1 MLGFCC
7 LLKFLK
13 STGAERCGGVLFSL
27 SFSAI
32 QHPSLWSEGDRFVCV
47 CVWGVVVL
55 CVLCGG
61 GGGGGWG
68 GEAATKKWFKPVETV
83 RGECCSNQQKR
94 KKNPKAKS
102 VFRMRTKEDFIVY

>member
-32 QHPSLWSEGDRFVCV
+32 QRPSLWSGGDRLGGEGG
-47 CVWGVVVL
+47 WRRWAGE
-55 CVLCGG
+55 GG
-61 GGGGGWG
+61 GVKDRL
-68 GEAATKKWFKPVETV
+68 AKAKWFKPVETV
-83 RGECCSNQQKR
+83 RGES
-94 KKNPKAKS
+94 
-102 VFRMRTKEDFIVY
+102 

>member
-32 QHPSLWSEGDRFVCV
+32 QRPSLWSGGDR
-47 CVWGVVVL
+47 L
-55 CVLCGG
+55 GG
-61 GGGGGWG
+61 GAGE
-68 GEAATKKWFKPVETV
+68 GEAGCRREGGVKDRLAKAKWSKPVETV
-83 RGECCSNQQKR
+83 RGEC
-94 KKNPKAKS
+94 
-102 VFRMRTKEDFIVY
+102 

>member
-32 QHPSLWSEGDRFVCV
+32 QRPSLWSGGDR
-47 CVWGVVVL
+47 L
-55 CVLCGG
+55 GG
-61 GGGGGWG
+61 GQARGVGGVKDRL
-68 GEAATKKWFKPVETV
+68 AKAKWFKPVETV
-83 RGECCSNQQKR
+83 RGEC
-94 KKNPKAKS
+94 
-102 VFRMRTKEDFIVY
+102 